1 MADMDDE
8 KPDVQQIRLVL
19 QDILH
24 RLDQVERRIGP
35 PSGQDK
41 PANSTD
47 DGSPCLG
54 PSEAEEKDSRT
65 SADLE
70 SRIGVH
76 WLNRVGIVALLVGV
90 SLFLKFAF
98 EGKWVGPTGR
108 IAIGLAAGAAIIA
121 WSEWFRIRRYRIF
134 SFSLKA
140 LGLGVLYLSLWAA
153 FQIYYLI
160 PWSVAFLTMVTVTA
174 ATAALA
180 LWQSS
185 EVLALSAL
193 IGGFATPVLLYTGE
207 SREIQFFSYLA
218 ILNIAGV
225 ILAGYRGWRQLLLV
239 SLVATSILYF
249 SWYVIFYRSDE
260 RVPTLLFATAFFI
273 IFMAAPLAESIVRQ
287 EASAHSKI
295 LIFATL
301 LNSSTY
307 FLQLYLTLGRTDKTT
322 LAWCAVA
329 LAAAYAILGGFLFAR
344 IRPNGGVKL
353 QRVNLALSTAFITL
367 AIAVYFGSL
376 GISLGWFMQAAA
388 LATIGFFTRS
398 AFVRWQALVLIAAV
412 TAKVF
417 VYDIWRLPQA
427 YNMVNFILLG
437 TLLLVVS
444 FLYQEDW
451 RKLRRDGDSRKG

>member
-1 MADMDDE
+1 MADMDHE
-8 KPDVQQIRLVL
+8 KPDGQQIRLVL
-19 QDILH
+19 QDILQ
-24 RLDQVERRIGP
+24 RLDELERRVRP
-35 PSGQDK
+35 LSGQDK
-41 PANSTD
+41 TANTMED
-47 DGSPCLG
+47 VSPSLL
-54 PSEAEEKDSRT
+54 PREAEENSRT
-65 SADLE
+65 SPDFE

-98 EGKWVGPTGR
+98 EGEWVGPTGR
-108 IAIGLAAGAAIIA
+108 IDIGLAAGLAIIA
-121 WSEWFRIRRYRIF
+121 WSEWFRIRTYRIF

-153 FQIYYLI
+153 FQVYYLI
-160 PWSVAFLTMVTVTA
+160 PWTVAFLAMVTVTA
-174 ATAALA
+174 ATATLA

-185 EVLALSAL
+185 EILALFAL
-193 IGGFATPVLLYTGE
+193 TGGFATPVLLYTGE
-207 SREIQFFSYLA
+207 SREIQLFSYLA
-218 ILNIAGV
+218 ILNIATLV
-225 ILAGYRGWRQLLLV
+225 LAGYRAWRRLFLG

-260 RVPTLLFATAFFI
+260 RTPTLLFATAFFI
-273 IFMAAPLAESIVRQ
+273 IFMSAPVAESIARP
-287 EASAHSKI
+287 EASARSKM
-295 LIFATL
+295 LIFAVL
-301 LNSSTY
+301 LNSSAY

-322 LAWCAVA
+322 LAWCAIV
-329 LAAAYAILGGFLFAR
+329 LAATYAILGGFLFTR
-344 IRPNGGVKL
+344 IRPDGGVKL
-353 QRVNLALSTAFITL
+353 QRVHLALSTAFITL

-388 LATIGFFTRS
+388 LMTIGFFRRS
-398 AFVRWQALVLIAAV
+398 AFVRWQALVLIAVA

-427 YNMVNFILLG
+427 YKIVSFILLG

-451 RKLRRDGDSRKG
+451 RKLRSDGGTRE